1 MCRMAGRAALPVAGA
16 AGRPADRDDAWARM
30 LTTMRLPPLSNGPAA
45 SVLATASAAQ
55 DIMARAVPAMRMML
69 VSSLVGLPLLAL
81 LMPMAGM
88 VREAMVM
95 WVMVAATAGFY
106 GLLARGHARF
116 VLCGLVVAFVA
127 LGIVSTAAY
136 GSVRGSSMLAFV
148 GAILVGGIF
157 FGRAVLVATVVASVA
172 AVGALILAE
181 NAGFLRAQPDFS
193 VGAMQWL
200 NYSVA
205 LALVGLNVGFVRSLA
220 VDVLGRLSGEVEERR
235 TAEKALAR
243 SEGFQQAIFRQ
254 SPAAI
259 MITDFDDAIVVDVNE
274 AAEQLFGMGRAQ
286 MVGRAA
292 GEFYANPDA
301 LRGAHAA
308 LSVQGVIAN
317 LHMVL
322 RNPDGGAP
330 IHAMASANQ
339 IAVDGR
345 RYAINQFVD
354 ISGELA
360 ARAEQKKSEERFA
373 KAFEFSPIGMSISR
387 LADGRFIEVNKAG
400 EDTLGYTRAEILGR
414 TFLEIGNWPS
424 EAQRQA
430 FVETLARDERVLGYD
445 SRMRHKSGEYID
457 CRLYAERIEVAGEA
471 CILTAA
477 INVSEQ
483 KRREHLLLS
492 IVRGVA
498 GETGAGFFRALAEH
512 LGLATKADR
521 VLIAEC
527 LGAGRLMPLA
537 FLRDGVDAT
546 KNAPIDAQSGALARL
561 LVDEGVRIDDSG
573 AVWDQE
579 VAGSLDLADMRTVA
593 HVRLA
598 SPEGAAVGILC
609 VFRREPFEDAPEVDA
624 LFRIFASRAEAE
636 IMRLRAERALLAA
649 NLTLESRVRER
660 TAQLET
666 VNRELEA
673 FSYSV
678 SHDLRSPL
686 RAIDGFANLL
696 SENLA
701 PVMAPEDAG
710 MLARLRAACTRM
722 DALIGDLLDLSR
734 IGRVEM
740 ARQSVDLSRMLR
752 EIADQMMQA
761 HPGRAVELSI
771 GEGIGA
777 DCDPA
782 LTRVV
787 FDNLIGNAWK
797 FTRDS
802 APARIAFGVEPAADG
817 GAPVYFVRDNG
828 AGFDMRFA
836 DKLFTPFQRMHRQ
849 DEFEGTGIGLVIV
862 QRVVARHGGRIWVTA
877 APGQGATFRFTLSAG
892 A

>member
-1 MCRMAGRAALPVAGA
+1 
-16 AGRPADRDDAWARM
+16 
-30 LTTMRLPPLSNGPAA
+30 
-45 SVLATASAAQ
+45 
-55 DIMARAVPAMRMML
+55 
-69 VSSLVGLPLLAL
+69 
-81 LMPMAGM
+81 
-88 VREAMVM
+88 
-95 WVMVAATAGFY
+95 
-106 GLLARGHARF
+106 
-116 VLCGLVVAFVA
+116 
-127 LGIVSTAAY
+127 
-136 GSVRGSSMLAFV
+136 
-148 GAILVGGIF
+148 
-157 FGRAVLVATVVASVA
+157 
-172 AVGALILAE
+172 
-181 NAGFLRAQPDFS
+181 
-193 VGAMQWL
+193 
-200 NYSVA
+200 
-205 LALVGLNVGFVRSLA
+205 
-220 VDVLGRLSGEVEERR
+220 
-235 TAEKALAR
+235 
-243 SEGFQQAIFRQ
+243 
-254 SPAAI
+254 
-259 MITDFDDAIVVDVNE
+259 MITDFDDAIVVEVNE
-274 AAEQLFGMGRAQ
+274 AAERLFGMGRAQ

-308 LSVQGVIAN
+308 LAVQGVIAN

-360 ARAEQKKSEERFA
+360 ARAEQK
-373 KAFEFSPIGMSISR
+373 
-387 LADGRFIEVNKAG
+387 
-400 EDTLGYTRAEILGR
+400 
-414 TFLEIGNWPS
+414 
-424 EAQRQA
+424 
-430 FVETLARDERVLGYD
+430 
-445 SRMRHKSGEYID
+445 
-457 CRLYAERIEVAGEA
+457 
-471 CILTAA
+471 
-477 INVSEQ
+477 
-483 KRREHLLLS
+483 RREHLLLS

-527 LGAGRLMPLA
+527 VGAGRLMPLA
-537 FLRDGVDAT
+537 FLRDGVAATQDA
-546 KNAPIDAQSGALARL
+546 KIDAQSGALARL
-561 LVDEGVRIDDSG
+561 LVDEDVHIGDSG
-573 AVWDQE
+573 AVWDAQ

-660 TAQLET
+660 TAQLQT

-696 SENLA
+696 GENLA
-701 PVMAPEDAG
+701 PVMTREDAG
-710 MLARLRAACTRM
+710 MLARLRAACMRM
-722 DALIGDLLDLSR
+722 DGLIGDLLDLSR
-734 IGRVEM
+734 IGRVEV
-740 ARQSVDLSRMLR
+740 ARRRVDLTRMLR
-752 EIADQMMQA
+752 EIADLMMQA

-771 GEGIGA
+771 GDGISA
-777 DCDPA
+777 DCDLA
-782 LTRVV
+782 LVRIV

-802 APARIAFGVEPAADG
+802 VPARIAFGVETAADG

-862 QRVVARHGGRIWVTA
+862 QRVIARHGGRIWVKA